1 MTEKK
6 KILAVDDE
14 SDVLLIL
21 KTALLS
27 EGYQVMTATN
37 GPDAINLAR
46 ETPPDLMVLDMMM
59 PEMSGFETLRKMREG
74 SSAPSFPV
82 IMLTG
87 VSDKERIREAL
98 DLGIDYYIVKPFE
111 FHDLI
116 SKVKIAIADSSRPSL

>member
-1 MTEKK
+1 MTDKK

-27 EGYQVMTATN
+27 EGYQVFTATN
-37 GPDAINLAR
+37 GPDAIVIASEEN
-46 ETPPDLMVLDMMM
+46 PDLIVLDMMM
-59 PEMSGFETLRKMREG
+59 PEMNGFDTLRKIREEPRQA
-74 SSAPSFPV
+74 SVPV

-87 VSDKERIREAL
+87 VADKERIREAL
-98 DLGIDYYIVKPFE
+98 DLGIEYYIVKPFE